1 MGRHSSYHVDQ
12 PSSSQ
17 KEIHPIWRGIGFAM
31 MLLIPFLSYVAAIAI
46 LDENIKQ
53 RWFPIPSDLLIRW
66 GNDPMLVIKIILTVL
81 IAFALYL
88 VFMLVTFMLNKI
100 IAPPRYGPL
109 DAPQASYRGKKRS
122 R

>member
-1 MGRHSSYHVDQ
+1 MGRHSSYQVDH
-12 PSSSQ
+12 SRSSQ

-31 MLLIPFLSYVAAIAI
+31 ILLIPFLSYIAAIAI
-46 LDENIKQ
+46 LDENAKQ

-66 GNDPMLVIKIILTVL
+66 GSDPMLVIKIILTVL

-88 VFMLVTFMLNKI
+88 IFMLVTFMLNKF
-100 IAPPRYGPL
+100 IAPPRYGPF
-109 DAPQASYRGKKRS
+109 DAPQVSYRGKKRS